1 MAAISENYSGGTFLS
16 DLVTRP
22 EFLQYTSE
30 GIFEQ
35 SKWVQSGIIQRN
47 AALDARAGGTRVRVP
62 FHDPI
67 NPTEE
72 QILSNAT
79 WGTGGAGYLTPQG
92 TSADEQIMTILHRG
106 FSYAADD
113 LSKLGSGA
121 LILAHVRNQLTAAIN
136 KLKTSTLKAQLLGLF
151 GGISAAGV
159 LGPNQYDATVSGATP
174 AEANYISVGN
184 VLEAKNLLGERGE
197 EIDTIAM
204 HSAVAYYLQQIGMLT
219 FSTSALAAA
228 GAVTWG
234 GGGVGIGDPQ
244 VATFAGLRVVIDD
257 QLTWLVVLQPTRSST
272 PSTCSSQA
280 LFPRASNRI
289 CASPLTGTS
298 CPCRTFWLWITTT
311 VSTSPAP
318 SGPPLATTP
327 PTPQPPATWL
337 QPPAGT
343 WCLARP
349 RWCPSCVCL
358 STLRST
364 APLIPDTFEKNDRS
378 WSPER
383 GLFSCLSSQAQP
395 VLLPAIEHFFTS
407 DGHFVRPQAVLVYQ
421 CVIELQ
427 LSRNLRNSRTIG
439 PQLHNL
445 LADVGPLPRLVGC
458 RFFQPASLSRRLLYA
473 AGI

>member
-1 MAAISENYSGGTFLS
+1 M
-16 DLVTRP
+16 
-22 EFLQYTSE
+22 
-30 GIFEQ
+30 
-35 SKWVQSGIIQRN
+35 QSGIIQRN

-121 LILAHVRNQLTAAIN
+121 DPLAHVRNQLTAAIN
-136 KLKTSTLKAQLLGLF
+136 KLKTATLKAQLLGLF
-151 GGISAAGV
+151 GGISGAGV

-219 FSTSALAAA
+219 FSTSALSAS

-257 QLTWLVVLQPTRSST
+257 QLTY
-272 PSTCSSQA
+272 
-280 LFPRASNRI
+280 
-289 CASPLTGTS
+289 LTGGTATHAVKYPVYMFKSGVVSEGIQQDLRLAADRNILSMQDILAVDYHYGFHITGTKWAAAGDNPTNAATS
-298 CPCRTFWLWITTT
+298 GNLAN
-311 VSTSPAP
+311 TS
-318 SGPPLATTP
+318 SWNLVFATTKMVP
-327 PTPQPPATWL
+327 I
-337 QPPAGT
+337 
-343 WCLARP
+343 
-349 RWCPSCVCL
+349 V
-358 STLRST
+358 
-364 APLIPDTFEKNDRS
+364 
-378 WSPER
+378 
-383 GLFSCLSSQAQP
+383 
-395 VLLPAIEHFFTS
+395 
-407 DGHFVRPQAVLVYQ
+407 
-421 CVIELQ
+421 
-427 LSRNLRNSRTIG
+427 
-439 PQLHNL
+439 
-445 LADVGPLPRLVGC
+445 
-458 RFFQPASLSRRLLYA
+458 RLLCNTPLDTSAYA
-473 AGI
+473 